1 MCQIRFIVK
10 IGLPPSKCTCLSP
23 MLRNLFPQLFHS
35 CLLPTHL
42 CLGSWW
48 PLKFSA
54 GDPRWGPSKWLA
66 SKMSELLL
74 ARACCISHSANRNT
88 YVFVIVAIILFLNRW
103 EEFFL
108 LDSWKSATS
117 SPETAFHFSTSPR
130 NPKLWAYGH
139 DKMEFLGCHSWKGD
153 EYIVCVRK
161 RAN

>member
-103 EEFFL
+103 EEFSFSIHTKVPPPAL
-108 LDSWKSATS
+108 KQPSTLVHHPEILNFGLMAMTKWNSWVVT
-117 SPETAFHFSTSPR
+117 PE
-130 NPKLWAYGH
+130 
-139 DKMEFLGCHSWKGD
+139 KGMSIL
-153 EYIVCVRK
+153 YV
-161 RAN
+161 